1 MLNITPG
8 NWTWQLQVL
17 PNGDERVVF
26 LDDNGNEI
34 HPTLD
39 DVKIMAAAPELF
51 AIVQA
56 LAKCQPH
63 QFSALKLRAG
73 ELIREIQV
81 ASNGGNP

>member
-8 NWTWQLQVL
+8 NWTWQLQVQ
-17 PNGDERVVF
+17 PDGDERVIF

-34 HPTLD
+34 HPTLA
-39 DVKIMAAAPELF
+39 DVKIMAVAPELF
-51 AIVQA
+51 SIIQA
-56 LAKCQPH
+56 LANCQPH

-73 ELIREIQV
+73 EFIHEIHV